1 MNVLVIDDDA
11 VDREAISRSLR
22 NYPELQI
29 EYAENSIAALI
40 AIECTQFD
48 CILLDYLLPDCNGI
62 ELLTQINQMSESR
75 LPPVVM
81 LTGQGNEKVAVEAM
95 KFGVYD
101 YITKDDFSSESLYK
115 VISNAIKQRQDS
127 DKQAQL
133 QKDIEQASLRDPI
146 TGLGNQYLFNND
158 FDLAMNKY
166 RANGRAFTVISIRL
180 TDSEKQLQEHGEQIY
195 EHGLKIF
202 ANRLRAYRNTDH
214 YYCFYNGD
222 FYGILPN
229 IEDTNKALKFTQTLY
244 AALMQDIQVA
254 KKNLRFNFAMASA
267 IYPFDGI
274 TRDDLL
280 KSLDSSLRHSLT
292 YH

>member
-280 KSLDSSLRHSLT
+280 KSLDSSLKHSLT